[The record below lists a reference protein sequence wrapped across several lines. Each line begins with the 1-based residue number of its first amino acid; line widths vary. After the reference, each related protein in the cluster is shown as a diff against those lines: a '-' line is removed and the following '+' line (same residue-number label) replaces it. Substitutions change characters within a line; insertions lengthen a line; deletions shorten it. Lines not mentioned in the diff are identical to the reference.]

1 MYSSQVSNSSI
12 SSIISVVVDDEVVDN
27 VVDEVLLDVVVG
39 AKVDETDVETAVVGA
54 VDEATKKV
62 SAVVESA
69 KFSRIS
75 IVGEV
80 LVVIGV
86 VFLVVVQSS
95 RSIVD
100 TVSVIT
106 THGLLVPFATVDKTD
121 FTVVAVQS
129 FSSGI

>member
-27 VVDEVLLDVVVG
+27 VVVEVLLHVVVD
-39 AKVDETDVETAVVGA
+39 ATVDETDVETAVVGA
-54 VDEATKKV
+54 VDEATKNV

-69 KFSRIS
+69 KFFRIS

-86 VFLVVVQSS
+86 VFLVVVQSL

-106 THGLLVPFATVDKTD
+106 TLGVLVPFATVDKTA

>member
-12 SSIISVVVDDEVVDN
+12 SSIISVVVDDEVVDT
-27 VVDEVLLDVVVG
+27 VVVEVLLDVVVD
-39 AKVDETDVETAVVGA
+39 ATVDETDVETSVVGT
-54 VDEATKKV
+54 VDEATKNV
-62 SAVVESA
+62 LAVVESA

-86 VFLVVVQSS
+86 VFLVVVQSL

-106 THGLLVPFATVDKTD
+106 TLGLLVPFATVDKTA

>member
-1 MYSSQVSNSSI
+1 MYSSHVSNSSI
-12 SSIISVVVDDEVVDN
+12 SSIISVVVDDGVVDN
-27 VVDEVLLDVVVG
+27 VVVEVLLDVVVD
-39 AKVDETDVETAVVGA
+39 AKVDATDVETAVVGA
-54 VDEATKKV
+54 VDEATKNV

-86 VFLVVVQSS
+86 VFLVVVQSL

-106 THGLLVPFATVDKTD
+106 TLGLLVPFATVDKTA
-121 FTVVAVQS
+121 FSVVAAQS